1 MKSQAEIAA
10 WMRAMVTKHRIS
22 PRAWSEKA
30 GLGKDTVGRALKP
43 DYQSVTTTRTIAKLA
58 AALGEPTPGSS
69 WVPPTASLVPAVEL
83 LCEASRAHGELAPDD
98 ILALA
103 ETLRDALLSLA
114 DEPEAAADPA
124 LARLLT
130 RREFRR
136 ALPRT

>member
-1 MKSQAEIAA
+1 MTTQAEIAD
-10 WMRAMVTKHRIS
+10 WMRAMMAKHRIAA
-22 PRAWSEKA
+22 RAWCEKA
-30 GLGKDTVGRALKP
+30 KLGKDTVGRALKP
-43 DYQSVTTTRTIAKLA
+43 DYDHITSTRTLAKLA

-69 WVPPTASLVPAVEL
+69 WVPQTTALVPAVEL
-83 LCEASRAHGELAPDD
+83 LCEASRAHDELDPDD

-114 DEPEAAADPA
+114 DEPEAAADPK
-124 LARLLT
+124 LARLLV